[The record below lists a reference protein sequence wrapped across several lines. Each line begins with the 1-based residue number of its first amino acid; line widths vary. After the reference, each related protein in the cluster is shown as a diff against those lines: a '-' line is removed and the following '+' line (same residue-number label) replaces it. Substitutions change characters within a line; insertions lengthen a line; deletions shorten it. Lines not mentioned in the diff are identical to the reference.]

1 MNTRDLSN
9 LNFLMTASPETLLDW
24 YNQASED
31 DILYATELLNAY
43 ENELNEDSFG
53 ILAPSTNT
61 LQ

>member
-1 MNTRDLSN
+1 
-9 LNFLMTASPETLLDW
+9 MTATPESLLDW